1 MSKVA
6 LITGT
11 NTGIGYS
18 LSLEFNKRGWKVYA
32 TDYIFNKETLE
43 LFHSKDIITE
53 LLDVTKTDDI
63 KRVAQLIQDQ
73 EGKLDLLYN
82 NAGIVIPVHATD
94 ITDDQLQK
102 IYDINVFGP
111 IKITKEFVKLI
122 IKSKG
127 TIVFSGSVTKNIPLH
142 SNSLYVSSK
151 AALDQYV
158 SVLQLEL
165 RNFDVKV
172 LEVLGGQ
179 IKTNIFSE
187 EVNTVPDDSIYNFIQ
202 YKEIYKNRK
211 IALEKNSKDKM
222 TTDIFA
228 KRVIDQIE
236 KSNINTFRIFEGGH
250 STRLF
255 YLPYFLPRAKL
266 LDSMLN
272 IFGLNFNYRKHL
284 QEKL

>member
-18 LSLEFNKRGWKVYA
+18 LSLEFAKRGWKVYA
-32 TDYIFNKETLE
+32 TDYTFCKETLDI
-43 LFHSKDIITE
+43 FHSKNIITE
-53 LLDVTKTDDI
+53 ILDVTKDDDI
-63 KRVAQLIQDQ
+63 KKISKLIQEK

-94 ITDDQLQK
+94 ISNDQLNK
-102 IYDINVFGP
+102 IYDINLFGP

-127 TIVFSGSVTKNIPLH
+127 TIVFSGSVTKNFPLH
-142 SNSLYVSSK
+142 SNALYVSSK

-165 RNFDVKV
+165 RNFGVKV
-172 LEVLGGQ
+172 LEVLGGY
-179 IKTNIFSE
+179 IKTNIFAE
-187 EVNTVPDDSIYNFIQ
+187 EVTTVPQDSIYNFDQ
-202 YKEIYKNRK
+202 YKKIYKNRK

-222 TTDIFA
+222 TTDVFA
-228 KRVIDQIE
+228 TRVIDQIE
-236 KSNINTFRIFEGGH
+236 KSNLNTFRIFEGGH

-255 YLPYFLPRAKL
+255 YLPYFLPRSKL

-284 QEKL
+284 EEKL